1 MSFDALLKSADL
13 NDASEW
19 EDRYEGN
26 VRLSSLGVS
35 LPPNVRVLERV
46 ASFPKLAVD
55 VLAEAL
61 TPEGYTLDGNE
72 EIPAKLRR
80 WWQANNMDTVVHLA
94 ILDALVKRRAFWIV
108 GNGRAGVPRITA
120 HGPEGMGVAYDHMG
134 DVAEVVRRYKIG
146 QDEFAAHY
154 LPGRTVYHRRTQGQ
168 WRVEKSQEHG
178 ASRPA
183 VVPMVNRVRLA
194 DEHGRSEIEEL
205 AGVSDAA
212 SRTLTNLQVAQEL
225 LSMPV
230 RYLFGEGLDALVSGD
245 GKSMMDLYMGRM
257 IVGPEGASAGHIPGA
272 SLQEFHNTYKLYA
285 QEVSAQTGI
294 PPSMLGISTDNPSS
308 ADAMR
313 VAKERLISKAEV
325 KQHMF
330 GDALEDLAKL
340 ALEFEGVA
348 VEGLDTLK
356 LHWRDPALPSASAKA
371 ANMLQAHSQGVVSP
385 ETARDGL
392 GLSPAQKA
400 RENARSESQLRTAR
414 QLGNMEAP

>member
-1 MSFDALLKSADL
+1 
-13 NDASEW
+13 
-19 EDRYEGN
+19 
-26 VRLSSLGVS
+26 
-35 LPPNVRVLERV
+35 
-46 ASFPKLAVD
+46 
-55 VLAEAL
+55 
-61 TPEGYTLDGNE
+61 
-72 EIPAKLRR
+72 
-80 WWQANNMDTVVHLA
+80 
-94 ILDALVKRRAFWIV
+94 
-108 GNGRAGVPRITA
+108 
-120 HGPEGMGVAYDHMG
+120 
-134 DVAEVVRRYKIG
+134 
-146 QDEFAAHY
+146 
-154 LPGRTVYHRRTQGQ
+154 
-168 WRVEKSQEHG
+168 
-178 ASRPA
+178 
-183 VVPMVNRVRLA
+183 
-194 DEHGRSEIEEL
+194 
-205 AGVSDAA
+205 
-212 SRTLTNLQVAQEL
+212 
-225 LSMPV
+225 MPV

-371 ANMLQAHSQGVVSP
+371 ANLLQAHVQGVVSP

-400 RENARSESQLRTAR
+400 RENARSESQLRASR